1 MMFFDDHTYD
11 DILHM
16 PHHVST
22 KHPRMDAID
31 RAAQFSPFAALTG
44 YDAAIE
50 ETARLTE
57 EKVELDEDRL
67 EFLNNKLSEL
77 MEGDLAKKK
86 VSITYFVPD
95 EKKKGGKYVTVS
107 GNIKKLDKNSRQ
119 LILDDDTI
127 IPVGEVTDIFEG

>member
-1 MMFFDDHTYD
+1 MMFSEDHTYD
-11 DILHM
+11 DILNM

-22 KHPRMDAID
+22 KHPRMDGID

-67 EFLNNKLSEL
+67 KILDRKLSEL